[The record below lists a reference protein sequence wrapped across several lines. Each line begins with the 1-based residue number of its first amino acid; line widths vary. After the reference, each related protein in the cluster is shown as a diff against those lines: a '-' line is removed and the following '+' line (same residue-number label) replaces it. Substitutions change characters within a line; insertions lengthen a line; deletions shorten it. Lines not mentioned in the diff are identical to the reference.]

1 MTDWWKNPA
10 KNNNNVPKHEGKDDV
25 YRATVSVIDEDQDL
39 YLMTFP
45 NGEECQIILEFEFEF
60 ELEDDDS
67 EE

>member
-10 KNNNNVPKHEGKDDV
+10 KNSTNNVPKKGIKDDT
-25 YRATVSVIDEDQDL
+25 YRATVSVIDENQDL

-60 ELEDDDS
+60 ELDDDS

>member
-10 KNNNNVPKHEGKDDV
+10 KNNTNISKKEMKDDV
-25 YRATVSVIDEDQDL
+25 YRATVSVIDANQDL

-60 ELEDDDS
+60 ELDDS
-67 EE
+67 EEE